1 MHDFPFS
8 ALEGRR
14 FSVSGRRPGPWLGM
28 PWKFIS
34 EELRPA
40 GVPFGLAPSYNL
52 HAGPAANSVVAQGAD
67 EAGYVLKIERM
78 SNFEGANMRFDP
90 TAFLPSF
97 SGDILPVYCAINTY
111 K

>member
-1 MHDFPFS
+1 MIASLYQRGSVALASFFTLWFSNLIGCTISRSPPWRGEDSQFP
-8 ALEGRR
+8 G
-14 FSVSGRRPGPWLGM
+14 GRPGPWLGM

-67 EAGYVLKIERM
+67 EGRDM
-78 SNFEGANMRFDP
+78 F
-90 TAFLPSF
+90 
-97 SGDILPVYCAINTY
+97 
-111 K
+111 